1 MSVNT
6 RALTASIALL
16 AGSIWSSACAN
27 GLESRERTFAETPP
41 ASSAVIVEDHPALIA
56 TFPCSS
62 CHKDLEPNPR
72 QRKLTEY
79 HTPKNG
85 FEHGT
90 KIGWCYRCHS
100 QDDIDKLHTP
110 HGEPVAFSDPQE
122 LCGSCHGD
130 KLIDWKLGLHGLN
143 RGSWNGP
150 KLRRSC
156 TFCHD
161 PHKPAFEP
169 MVPER
174 PPDVLGPNAPNRE
187 PKT

>member
-1 MSVNT
+1 MTT
-6 RALTASIALL
+6 RSLCLLALL
-16 AGSIWSSACAN
+16 CASGCDQGIAPMKRDFADPPPPSS
-27 GLESRERTFAETPP
+27 
-41 ASSAVIVEDHPALIA
+41 VVMVEDHPALIP

-62 CHKDLEPNPR
+62 CHADREPDPR
-72 QRKLTEY
+72 PRKLVEY

-85 FEHGT
+85 FDHGT
-90 KIGWCYRCHS
+90 KDGWCYRCHS
-100 QDDIDKLHTP
+100 LENIDKLHTTL
-110 HGEPVAFSDPQE
+110 GTPVAFSDPQD

-130 KLIDWKLGLHGLN
+130 KLIDWKAGLHGLN

-150 KLRRSC
+150 KLRQSC

-174 PPDVLGPNAPNRE
+174 PPDVLGER
-187 PKT
+187 T